1 MTYRE
6 LVDKIQELT
15 EEQKDKDITI
25 FNSAEGEYYP
35 MDVFNINDN
44 DVVENTP
51 IIVF

>member
-6 LVDKIQELT
+6 LAIEIGKLT
-15 EEQKDKDITI
+15 EEQKDKDITVYDT
-25 FNSAEGEYYP
+25 ADEEYYP

-44 DVVENTP
+44 DIVENTP